1 MGISLGIAVKPFNRL
16 YVLRLGCPFVSG
28 YGFRV
33 GEVPFPGYLQVQMV
47 SPSHRFSCPF
57 VGP

>member
-1 MGISLGIAVKPFNRL
+1 MGITLGIAVKPFNRL

-33 GEVPFPGYLQVQMV
+33 GEVPFPDISKSKWFHLRID
-47 SPSHRFSCPF
+47 SPVRS
-57 VGP
+57 